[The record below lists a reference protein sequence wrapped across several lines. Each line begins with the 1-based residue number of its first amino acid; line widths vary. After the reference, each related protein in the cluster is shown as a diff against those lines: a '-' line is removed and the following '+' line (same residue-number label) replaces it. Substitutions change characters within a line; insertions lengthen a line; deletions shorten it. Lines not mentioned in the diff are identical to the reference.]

1 MVQIE
6 AEAFITVVILTLTA
20 VLAQDTLELSTD
32 RRVSRQTII
41 YSMFCCKTEVIRH

>member
-6 AEAFITVVILTLTA
+6 AEACIMVVILTLTA

-32 RRVSRQTII
+32 RRVSTQTTII
-41 YSMFCCKTEVIRH
+41 

>member
-6 AEAFITVVILTLTA
+6 AEACIMVVILTLTA

-32 RRVSRQTII
+32 RRVSRQTTI